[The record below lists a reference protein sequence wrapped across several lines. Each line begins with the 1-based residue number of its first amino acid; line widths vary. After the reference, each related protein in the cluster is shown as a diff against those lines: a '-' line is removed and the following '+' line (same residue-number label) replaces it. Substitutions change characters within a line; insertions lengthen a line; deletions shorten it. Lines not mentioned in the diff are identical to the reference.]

1 MTSFFSHNTS
11 EEFSKSKVAL
21 TSPSSSVNSVTSSS
35 PTPVAKNGTVKNQS
49 FLQTSLGEI
58 SPSEQT
64 GPSQLSS
71 VIGDITPQ
79 NTSLS
84 PPQDGQSNATEKV
97 SDIIFIFKNVKLYF
111 VLVPT
116 VHVQCRYMYM

>member
-1 MTSFFSHNTS
+1 MTSYFSHNTS

-64 GPSQLSS
+64 GPSQLS

-97 SDIIFIFKNVKLYF
+97 SDIIFIKSEV
-111 VLVPT
+111 
-116 VHVQCRYMYM
+116 